1 MTKRLLVFVLA
12 ALFLGSEVVPQHTP
26 PPLVGFS
33 YSPLIAW
40 QANRDPHEDL
50 RRLLDATNA
59 DLVRLPIYWE
69 LVQTMPDAP
78 LDFSSVDSLLD
89 VVSTYNYETGRH
101 ARVVLTVGARNFLF
115 PELHQPAWVRDRS
128 QPAIGEAQAGAAYR
142 KYFETSITRYRS
154 SPLLYAWQ
162 VENEGFDMV
171 LNDFTGDDTI
181 SPQQMQWEVDT
192 VHSLDPLHQVV
203 VTTYNAITPTFD
215 IMERYTPTL
224 AWLIGVGS
232 GHPNEAL
239 ASGDA
244 FGLDLY
250 LDGPYIPWRDFTSIG
265 LRTQWK
271 AQTLAFWSD
280 IAHADGK
287 QLWVAEAQAQPW
299 GDEGPFSP
307 QDLVNSAVDYREAKV
322 DVVLL
327 WGVETWLKDDSWLE
341 AGMKASEILHER

>member
-1 MTKRLLVFVLA
+1 MTKRVWVFVLA
-12 ALFLGSEVVPQHTP
+12 ALLLGSEVVPQHTP

-50 RRLLDATNA
+50 RRLLNATNA

-69 LVQTMPDAP
+69 LVQPLPDAK

-89 VVSTYNYETGRH
+89 DVRQYNAETGRH
-101 ARVVLTVGARNFLF
+101 ARVVLTVGARNFLY
-115 PELHQPAWVRDRS
+115 PELHQPAWVSDRS
-128 QPAIGEAQAGAAYR
+128 QPAIGAAQAGLAYR

-171 LNDFTGDDTI
+171 VNDYTGDDTI
-181 SPQQMQWEVDT
+181 SDAQMKWEVDS
-192 VHSLDPLHQVV
+192 VHGLDPLHQVV
-203 VTTYNAITPTFD
+203 VTTYNALTPTFD
-215 IMERYTPTL
+215 LMQRYTPPL
-224 AWLIGVGS
+224 AWAIGVGS

-239 ASGDA
+239 AAGDA

-250 LDGPYIPWRDFTSIG
+250 LDGPYIPWRDFTSIE
-265 LRTQWK
+265 LRTHWK
-271 AQTLAFWSD
+271 QQTLAFWSD

-287 QLWVAEAQAQPW
+287 QMWIAEAQAQPW
-299 GDEGPFSP
+299 AGVGPFSP
-307 QDLVNSAVDYREAKV
+307 QDLIDSAIDYRGTEV

-327 WGVETWLKDDSWLE
+327 WGVETWLEDDRWLA
-341 AGMKASEILHER
+341 AGMKASEILRAR